1 MARILVYN
9 NDTNRMETYYRGL
22 TEAMPYVANRTLTV
36 REFRGSSGSN
46 VLWTEKRVMQAWNSQ
61 RYLYG
66 GPIDV
71 GFAFK
76 RPYEGGH
83 GTQSQHYA
91 GTAFDV
97 GQRMTNSNRN
107 RLRNLAQTSGIWT
120 YVEPANLTPTWVH
133 FDKRRGTPACST
145 GGYPLIR
152 QGSRG
157 AYVCIAQDNLNT
169 LGYTT
174 GGLDGVFGAQTYRAV
189 LAYQKSVGLS
199 ADGII
204 GCDTWRSLQESV
216 VGTGKTST
224 TINS

>member
-1 MARILVYN
+1 MA
-9 NDTNRMETYYRGL
+9 
-22 TEAMPYVANRTLTV
+22 
-36 REFRGSSGSN
+36 GSSGLVFFLS
-46 VLWTEKRVMQAWNSQ
+46 VYPLH
-61 RYLYG
+61 L
-66 GPIDV
+66 
-71 GFAFK
+71 
-76 RPYEGGH
+76 H
-83 GTQSQHYA
+83 
-91 GTAFDV
+91 
-97 GQRMTNSNRN
+97 
-107 RLRNLAQTSGIWT
+107 
-120 YVEPANLTPTWVH
+120 
-133 FDKRRGTPACST
+133 KRRGTPACST